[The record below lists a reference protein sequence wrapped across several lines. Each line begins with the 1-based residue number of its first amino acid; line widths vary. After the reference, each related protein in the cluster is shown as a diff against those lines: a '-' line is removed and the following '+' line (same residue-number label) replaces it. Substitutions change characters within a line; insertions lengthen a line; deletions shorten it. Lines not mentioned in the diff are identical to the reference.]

1 MVTLKTL
8 IGGHGGLL
16 KEINLYFSYGT
27 TFQVFLIILRDA
39 TKLSTI
45 PPIDLDEKT
54 SAKRE
59 LSSDTGSDTTSQT
72 SSTHYGRHVQQ
83 RSSDKGSEMGSESS
97 SGAHSPLYSPV
108 LQGGPKPQPKPRS
121 SSARGY
127 TIADG
132 PWLYRF
138 KCERQSGK
146 GSTYVEIKDEQSYLK
161 MVDNFQD
168 VTSKDPSTKYTILL
182 IHVRSSN
189 LYLLVGDVLI
199 LPVYRQNR
207 LAKMEGEGTR
217 G

>member
-16 KEINLYFSYGT
+16 RESNLYFNYGT
-27 TFQVFLIILRDA
+27 AFQIFLVILRDA
-39 TKLSTI
+39 TKLSII

-59 LSSDTGSDTTSQT
+59 LSSDTGSDTTSQI

-83 RSSDKGSEMGSESS
+83 RSSDKGSERGSETS
-97 SGAHSPLYSPV
+97 SGAHSPLYSPI
-108 LQGGPKPQPKPRS
+108 LQGGPKVQPKPRS
-121 SSARGY
+121 GSACGY

-161 MVDNFQD
+161 MVDKFQE
-168 VTSKDPSTKYTILL
+168 VTNKDPNTKYTILL
-182 IHVRSSN
+182 IHVRSPR
-189 LYLLVGDVLI
+189 LYLLVDHLLI
-199 LPVYRQNR
+199 LPVYGQDR
-207 LAKMEGEGTR
+207 LAKMEGQGT
-217 G
+217 